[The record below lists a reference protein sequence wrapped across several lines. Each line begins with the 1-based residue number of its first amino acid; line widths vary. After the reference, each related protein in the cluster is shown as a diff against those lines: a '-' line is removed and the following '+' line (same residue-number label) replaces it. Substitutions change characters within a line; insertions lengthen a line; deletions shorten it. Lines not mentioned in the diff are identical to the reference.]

1 VELTSNPIYHV
12 YLNISSTMSMKADK
26 VFESHTDIDV

>member
-1 VELTSNPIYHV
+1 
-12 YLNISSTMSMKADK
+12 MKADK